1 MRSKEGKSLEL
12 LIDGKKVNYEDKG
25 AGEVLLLLHGWGSNI
40 QVFTPIINELSKSM
54 RVIAVD
60 LIGFGKS
67 EVMDSP
73 WRVDDYVEFIEKFL
87 VSLNIDKL
95 SILGHSYGGR
105 IIIKLASKKYP
116 VVRLQKIVLVNAA
129 GIKSKR
135 SLKAK
140 IKLLGYKLGRA
151 FYSFPIIKSI
161 YPDAIEELRSRHGSA
176 DYKNATPVMRQT
188 LVNSVNEDLT
198 PHLQKISQPTL
209 LIWGENDTATPISHA
224 KTMEKQIAD
233 SGLVVFENAGHFSF
247 IDKPYDFMLV
257 LKSFF
262 EIS

>member
-1 MRSKEGKSLEL
+1 LEL
-12 LIDGKKVNYEDKG
+12 LIDGKRVNYEDKG
-25 AGEVLLLLHGWGSNI
+25 TGNVLLLLHGWGSSL
-40 QVFTPIINELSKSM
+40 QAFSPIISELSKYM
-54 RVIAVD
+54 RVVAVD

-73 WRVDDYVEFIEKFL
+73 WRVDDYVEFIEKFV

-140 IKLLGYKLGRA
+140 IRLFGYKFGRT
-151 FYSFPIIKSI
+151 FYSLPIIKSI

-176 DYKNATPVMRQT
+176 DYKNATPVLRQT
-188 LVNSVNEDLT
+188 LVNSVNEDLS
-198 PHLQKISQPTL
+198 PLLSKISQPTL
-209 LIWGENDTATPISHA
+209 LIWGENDTATPLSHA
-224 KTMEKQIAD
+224 KIMEKQIQN

-247 IDKPYDFMLV
+247 VDKPYEFMLV